1 VSLLNPTC
9 HKQRASSWERATG
22 VGSQLGKLL
31 APEGRPGSRLLPGVA
46 DMDCGP
52 EAEKRGFWPAW
63 RRREGGG
70 KPAQSRSG
78 PRATCLIDTQ
88 VVVLK
93 ARKNQGK
100 PACQRSK
107 IEWEIGKLRLRENR
121 RSKEE
126 RRRRLRDLLDCYRLT
141 ESSGDIGVTK
151 SSRIRNAA
159 DEPC

>member
-70 KPAQSRSG
+70 KPG
-78 PRATCLIDTQ
+78 PPHQNSQGFEPFSMIIPSADISCTI
-88 VVVLK
+88 VVI
-93 ARKNQGK
+93 
-100 PACQRSK
+100 S
-107 IEWEIGKLRLRENR
+107 
-121 RSKEE
+121 
-126 RRRRLRDLLDCYRLT
+126 
-141 ESSGDIGVTK
+141 
-151 SSRIRNAA
+151 
-159 DEPC
+159 